1 EEGSVDYRGVADA
14 MARELARGGVEVVT
28 GAEVRALDRRGGVW
42 NVATTAGDRRA
53 DFLVNC
59 AGLHS
64 DRMARMAGVRSDVRI
79 VPFRGEYFMLRP
91 ERSSLVRHLIYPVP
105 DPSFPFLG
113 VHLTR
118 MIGGGVEAGPNAV
131 LALSREGYRRG
142 QVSARDLA
150 GSVTFPG
157 LWRFLARH
165 PRESWNEV
173 RRSYSKRLFCRA
185 LQRLVPSLEADDLE
199 TGMSGVRAQAMYPNG
214 SLVEDFVFAAG
225 RAELHVLNAPS
236 PGATASLAIADQI
249 VERL

>member
-91 ERSSLVRHLIYPVP
+91 ERSSLVRHLLYPVP
-105 DPSFPFLG
+105 DPEFPFLG
-113 VHLTR
+113 VHFTR

-131 LALSREGYRRG
+131 LALRREGYGRWSFSPRDAAAVATYGGFWRMARRHW
-142 QVSARDLA
+142 RA
-150 GSVTFPG
+150 GMG
-157 LWRFLARH
+157 
-165 PRESWNEV
+165 EV
-173 RRSYSKRLFCRA
+173 YRSLSTRA
-185 LQRLVPSLEADDLE
+185 FVGALRRLVPGLQIADVRRA
-199 TGMSGVRAQAMYPNG
+199 GAGVRAQARGPIG
-214 SLVEDFVFAAG
+214 LLGDSFRLVAAG
-225 RAELHVLNAPS
+225 R
-236 PGATASLAIADQI
+236 
-249 VERL
+249 R